1 MTSILNSTTCLD
13 SSNYSNYCKFPETRN
28 TFMNH
33 VEIARRL
40 KAPSGKSE
48 TEIDEIFTLTI
59 DGR

>member
-1 MTSILNSTTCLD
+1 
-13 SSNYSNYCKFPETRN
+13 
-28 TFMNH
+28 MNH

-59 DGR
+59 DGGLMTLFQGKEIFEFDTK